1 MKFKLFFIF
10 SLIFSLIRIS
20 AIAQTIFT
28 INSNQPQQEIDN
40 FGASDCWTMYKFGKY
55 ATEENINKVADL
67 FFSKELDENG
77 NPKGIGLSMWRMN
90 LGGGSNDNVFGCF
103 RDIRGR
109 TPCIMKKNGSFDMDL
124 TGTCGG
130 QFNFLKK
137 AKERGC
143 EYTLGFVNSPPYFL
157 TRNGQT
163 TGCNDPEYASKLNLD
178 STGIVKFADYL
189 TEVVK
194 RTTETH
200 GVTFDYIDPVNEP
213 EWTAN
218 MGENNHAT
226 NSDIKKICTVLNQ
239 KLIDNNLSTQILIPE
254 AGTLEFLYNNRG
266 MGSGIDS
273 SLYGNKIENFFGNVQ
288 SSTYMGDLPRV
299 ARITAAHAYWLNYL
313 DGPIINV
320 RKPLPAVL
328 NQYNTKYWQTEY
340 CAMENAFDEFVTESS
355 NVDLSIN
362 YGLYIARVMH
372 MDLSVANASAWHWW
386 LGLTD
391 VAYKDGLLYLKLNN
405 SYDVVSQLGTGTGSI
420 PQSKYSEVYG
430 AAEVV
435 VPKALWCF
443 GNFSRF
449 IRPGAI
455 RLSVSSIF
463 GVDNITGMMSSAYRN
478 KDGKLVMV
486 VINYGKSDKNIELAV
501 SDKEEVLF
509 TPYITSDQPADNLRA
524 LTPISSN
531 STCTVPARS
540 IITFVEGGVVPIS
553 GVNDTF
559 NKETINW
566 HVENGLLIIRN
577 AENTNVSIFDTL
589 GRMTFNRKSISNE
602 ERFDLSSQFNIVC
615 VEKNGII
622 IDRFKV
628 ITNIPL

>member
-1 MKFKLFFIF
+1 MKFLLLIII
-10 SLIFSLIRIS
+10 SLTGLLIS
-20 AIAQTIFT
+20 FTLNAQTPFV
-28 INSNQPQQEIDN
+28 INTDQPQQKIDN

-55 ATEENINKVADL
+55 ATEENVNKVADL
-67 FFSKELDENG
+67 FFSKELDGNG

-90 LGGGSNDNVFGCF
+90 FGGGSNDNVFGCF
-103 RDIRGR
+103 RDIRLR

-137 AKERGC
+137 AKEHGC

-163 TGCNDPEYASKLNLD
+163 TGCNDPEFALKLNLD
-178 STGIVKFADYL
+178 SAGIVNFADYL
-189 TEVVK
+189 TEVIK

-200 GVTFDYIDPVNEP
+200 GITFDYIDPVNEP
-213 EWTAN
+213 EWSAN

-226 NSDIKKICTVLNQ
+226 NYDIKRICKALNQ
-239 KLIDNNLSTQILIPE
+239 KLIDKNLSTQILVPE

-273 SLYGNKIENFFGNVQ
+273 SLYGEKIENFFGNEQ
-288 SSTYMGDLPRV
+288 SSSYIGNLQKV

-313 DGPIINV
+313 DGPIINA

-328 NQYNTKYWQTEY
+328 NQYSTKYWQTEY
-340 CAMENAFDEFVTESS
+340 CAMENAFDEYVTESG

-391 VAYKDGLLYLKLNN
+391 VNYKDGLLYLKLNN
-405 SYDVVSQLGTGTGSI
+405 SYNVVQQLATTSDGSV
-420 PQSKYSEVYG
+420 PQSKYTEVYG

-435 VPKALWCF
+435 IPKALWCF
-443 GNFSRF
+443 GNYSRF
-449 IRPGAI
+449 IRPGAT
-455 RLSVSSIF
+455 RLTVSSIF
-463 GVDNITGMMSSAYRN
+463 GVDNITGIMASSYRN
-478 KDGKLVMV
+478 LDGKLVMV
-486 VINYGKSDKNIELAV
+486 VINYSKNDKNIALAV
-501 SDKEEVLF
+501 SDRNNVLF
-509 TPYITSDQPADNLRA
+509 TPYITSDQPSDNLRA
-524 LTPISSN
+524 LAPISSN
-531 STCTVPARS
+531 SSYMVPARS
-540 IITFVEGGVVPIS
+540 IITFVEGGVIN
-553 GVNDTF
+553 GVNKIF

-566 HVENGLLIIRN
+566 HVENGSLIIRN
-577 AENTNVSIFDTL
+577 AENTNVTIFDTI
-589 GRMTFNRKSISNE
+589 GRMTTYRKSISNE
-602 ERFDLSSQFNIVC
+602 EIINLSSRFNVVC
-615 VEKNGII
+615 IEKDGVII
-622 IDRFKV
+622 NRFKV
-628 ITNIPL
+628 IQTKSH